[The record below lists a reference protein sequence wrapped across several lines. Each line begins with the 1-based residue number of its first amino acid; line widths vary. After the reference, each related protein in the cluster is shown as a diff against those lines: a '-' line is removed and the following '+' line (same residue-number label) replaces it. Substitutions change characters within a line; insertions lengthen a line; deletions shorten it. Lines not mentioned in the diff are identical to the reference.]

1 MTPGLGAVMI
11 VMVAAEYG
19 WRRTLPACL
28 GTALGIT
35 LLFSVGMSGVG
46 VLIASSPLLF
56 AVIKIAG
63 ALFLLWLGIH
73 NWRKPPLQVVDNH
86 KAPTHQNDRIFSKCF
101 LISITNPQPIIFC
114 VSIFP
119 QFIDADI
126 AYIPQITLMIAAYT
140 LMVFVCMIFYA
151 LVADRARVFLA
162 RGRGPQL
169 LTQISGTIFILMALG
184 VLYATVI
191 DILSV
196 VNDGDSL
203 LCQ

>member
-1 MTPGLGAVMI
+1 MI

>member
-1 MTPGLGAVMI
+1 MTPGLGVVMI
-11 VMVAAEYG
+11 VMIAAEYG

-46 VLIASSPLLF
+46 VVVASSPLLF
-56 AVIKIAG
+56 AAIKIAG

-73 NWRKPPLQVVDNH
+73 NWRKPPLQVVENH
-86 KAPTHQNDRIFSKCF
+86 KAPTHQNDRLFSKCF
-101 LISITNPQPIIFC
+101 LISVTNPQPIIFC

-126 AYIPQITLMIAAYT
+126 AYIPQVTLMIAAYT
-140 LMVFVCMIFYA
+140 LMVFVCMIFYT
-151 LVADRARVFLA
+151 LIADRARVFLA

-169 LTQISGTIFILMALG
+169 LTRISGTIFILMALG
-184 VLYATVI
+184 VLYATV
-191 DILSV
+191 SK
-196 VNDGDSL
+196 L
-203 LCQ
+203 LAS